1 MLDIQTRFHQLNRP
15 KLLIKAA
22 RFGLDDY
29 RRGAHLRRLLNT
41 EHPPRPV
48 FALILLLDLEQ
59 AINAERAK
67 AGDIFSRPPC

>member
-1 MLDIQTRFHQLNRP
+1 MLDIQTRVHQLNRP

-22 RFGLDDY
+22 RFGLDDF
-29 RRGAHLRRLLNT
+29 RGAHLRRLLNT
-41 EHPPRPV
+41 EHPLRPV